1 MQQRSSTKKV
11 IRNNIKKKKI
21 IKINCND
28 LINLIRC
35 DIKIIHS
42 LLIFAISSFWQ
53 IKNITIFIKNLE
65 ILILDR
71 RMKVRLCNTKKKY
84 VIKINH
90 IVYCKYMII

>member
-1 MQQRSSTKKV
+1 MQQRSSTKKKV
-11 IRNNIKKKKI
+11 IRNSIKKKKI

-28 LINLIRC
+28 LTNSIRC

-42 LLIFAISSFWQ
+42 LLIFAISFWQ

-71 RMKVRLCNTKKKY
+71 RMKVRLCNTKK
-84 VIKINH
+84 N
-90 IVYCKYMII
+90 ML